1 MKTMKKIFIFSLLFL
16 LVFLFIGCGDS
27 KEPEPDPGVD
37 PGTDPGS
44 KPQEPTVKKPDVN
57 YPELTEY
64 LDEPSIAIHY
74 IRSDAKYAKWCLW
87 LWDPT
92 GVDDNAEDEFNYLD
106 SDGVIAYYPL
116 SKFGDFAGGKLGI
129 IIKTK
134 GAWTKDGTEADR
146 FIEFNKFEMDENKV
160 YHVYFFG
167 GDAGIYQNK
176 DKTMADDIESA
187 LFENSTKIR
196 VVCSNTVAS
205 FELYKGETK
214 IKEDL
219 NVNNKSFSVYL
230 DSDADLKESYVVK
243 VKFKDSG
250 ETLQKSIAL
259 NNLYNTE
266 SFNNEFYYD
275 GELGAIY
282 TETSTTFKVWSPVSS
297 KIMLRLYDNGT
308 PTSVSKEKGSDAF
321 LEYEMTKGDKGV
333 FSVKVD
339 GDLHGKYYTYVVTN
353 AQNNGIE
360 IVDPY
365 AKAAGVNGLRGLI
378 VDFSRTN
385 PEGFGEMGYLDY
397 DRKELVVW
405 ETHVADVTSNA
416 TWTGTEAN
424 RRKYLG
430 LIETGTTYTSGDVT
444 VTTGFDHIKELG
456 VNAVQLLPVFDHAN
470 DETKYEFNWG
480 YNPLNY
486 NVVEGLYSSDPY
498 DGLVRITELKKVIQ
512 AFNEAGITTIMDVVY
527 NHVNGANG
535 SNFDVLMPGYYYRY
549 NSDGS
554 LSNGSGCG
562 NEVASENAM
571 VSKFIVDSCKFWM
584 EEYKF
589 GGFRFDLMGLLDL
602 DTMAK
607 VVEECEKINPNAVI
621 YGEPWQGGS
630 SPLPQKNAAIQNNG
644 NLYQGYGA
652 FNDKMRDAMIK
663 GGLNDKAA
671 KGWITN
677 NEIVSVTDVV
687 NIISGINGE
696 TYNSNNSISDPNK
709 NVIYATCHDNYTLY
723 DRIKAAG
730 INNEDTVKKMAVL
743 ANALVLTSSGTSFL
757 LAGEEMLRTKQGDS
771 NSYKSDDS
779 INSLDYSLKAKN
791 LDMFETY
798 KTLINFKKT
807 TLGLQLDEPNIEVE
821 KLNNNSIL
829 KYTVT
834 SGNDEYL
841 IIHANGVN
849 HGFTIDLSGYE
860 LVLDTLNRS
869 AELGEGYSVTTYQT
883 LILKKK

>member
-1 MKTMKKIFIFSLLFL
+1 MKTLKKLFIFSLLFL
-16 LVFLFIGCGDS
+16 LVFLAFGCGKEEEPTPDP
-27 KEPEPDPGVD
+27 EPEP
-37 PGTDPGS
+37 T
-44 KPQEPTVKKPDVN
+44 PTPAKKTPDVD
-57 YPELTEY
+57 YPALTEY
-64 LDEPSIAIHY
+64 LAEPSIAIHY

-92 GVDDNAEDEFNYLD
+92 GVDDNAEDVFNYMD
-106 SDGVIAYYPL
+106 EDGVIAYYPL
-116 SKFGDFAGGKLGI
+116 SKFGEFSGGKLGI

-146 FIEFNKFEMDENKV
+146 FIEFSKFTMDENKV

-187 LFENSTKIR
+187 LFVDSKKIS
-196 VVCSNTVAS
+196 VSCSNTVLS
-205 FELYKGETK
+205 YELYQGSTK
-214 IKEDL
+214 IKEDA
-219 NVNNKSFSVYL
+219 NVNNKTFSVYL
-230 DSDADLKESYVVK
+230 DSDADLKESYTVK
-243 VKFKDSG
+243 VTFKDSG
-250 ETLQKSIAL
+250 ETLEKSIAL
-259 NNLYNTE
+259 NNLYNTD

-275 GELGAIY
+275 GELGALY
-282 TETSTTFKVWSPVSS
+282 TDTATTFKVWSPVSS
-297 KIMLRLYDNGT
+297 SITLRIYDNGT
-308 PTSVSKEKGSDAF
+308 PTSVSKEKGSDAHSD
-321 LEYEMTKGDKGV
+321 YEMTKGEKGV
-333 FSVKVD
+333 FSYKVD

-353 AQNNGIE
+353 AQNNAIE

-365 AKAAGVNGLRGLI
+365 AKAAGVNGLRGMI
-378 VDFSRTN
+378 VDFSKTN
-385 PEGFGEMGYLDY
+385 PEGFDAMEYLTY

-416 TWTGTEAN
+416 TWTGTESN

-456 VNAVQLLPVFDHAN
+456 VNAVQLLPVFDQAN

-498 DGLVRITELKKVIQ
+498 DGLARITELKKVIQ

-527 NHVNGANG
+527 NHVNGASG
-535 SNFDVLMPGYYYRY
+535 SNFDVLMPGYYFRY
-549 NSDGS
+549 NGDGS

-562 NEVASENAM
+562 NEVASENTM
-571 VSKFIVDSCKFWM
+571 VRKFIVDSCKFWIS
-584 EEYKF
+584 EYKF

-602 DTMAK
+602 TTMAE
-607 VVEECEKINPNAVI
+607 VVKECEKINPNAVI

-630 SPLPQKNAAIQNNG
+630 SPLAQKYAAIQNNG
-644 NLYQGYGA
+644 NLYEGYGA
-652 FNDKMRDAMIK
+652 FNDKMRDALIK
-663 GGLNDKAA
+663 GGLNDKAT

-677 NEIVSVTDVV
+677 NNTVSITDV
-687 NIISGINGE
+687 IYIESGINGE
-696 TYNSNNSISDPNK
+696 TYNSSNTISDPNK

-730 INNEDTVKKMAVL
+730 INNEGTIKQMAIL
-743 ANALVLTSSGTSFL
+743 ANSLVLTSNGTSFL

-771 NSYKSDDS
+771 NSYKSSDD

-791 LDMFETY
+791 LDMFEIY
-798 KTLINFKKT
+798 KVLINFKKT
-807 TLGLQLDEPNIEVE
+807 TKGLQLDNPNITVE
-821 KLNNNSIL
+821 KLNNNSVL

-834 SGNDEYL
+834 SGDDEYL
-841 IIHANGVN
+841 IFHANGAN
-849 HGFTIDLSGYE
+849 HGCTIDLSGYD
-860 LVLDTLNRS
+860 LVLDTLNKE
-869 AELGEGYSVTTYQT
+869 ATLDENYSVGSYQT

>member
-1 MKTMKKIFIFSLLFL
+1 MKTFRKAFIFSLVFL
-16 LVFLFIGCGDS
+16 LVFLVFGCKKS
-27 KEPEPDPGVD
+27 EPGEKTQEETPKPAEKKADVD
-37 PGTDPGS
+37 
-44 KPQEPTVKKPDVN
+44 
-57 YPELTEY
+57 YPELTEFNG
-64 LDEPSIAIHY
+64 EPSVAIHY
-74 IRSDAKYAKWCLW
+74 IRSDKKYAKWCLW

-92 GVDDNAEDEFNYLD
+92 GVDDNQEDEFNYMD

-116 SKFGDFAGGKLGI
+116 SKFGEFVGGKLGI
-129 IIKTK
+129 IIKTR
-134 GAWTKDGTEADR
+134 GSWTKDGTENDR
-146 FIEFNKFEMDENKV
+146 FIEFSKFEMDENKV

-187 LFENSTKIR
+187 LFEDSKKIK
-196 VVCSNTVAS
+196 VTCSNTVLS
-205 FELYKGETK
+205 YELYKGSEK
-214 IKEDL
+214 IKEEA

-230 DSDADLKESYVVK
+230 DSDADLKESYVIK
-243 VKFKDSG
+243 VTFKDSG
-250 ETLQKSIAL
+250 SVLEKSIAL
-259 NNLYNTE
+259 NNLYDTEAFNT
-266 SFNNEFYYD
+266 EFYYD

-282 TETSTTFKVWSPVSS
+282 SESETTFKVWSPVSS
-297 KIMLRLYDNGT
+297 KILLRLYDNGT
-308 PTSVSKEKGSDAF
+308 PTSVSKALGSDAYT
-321 LEYEMTKGDKGV
+321 EYEMTKGEKGV
-333 FSVKVD
+333 FSYKVD
-339 GDLHGKYYTYVVTN
+339 GNLHGKYYTYVVYN
-353 AQNNGIE
+353 ASNNGVE

-365 AKAAGVNGLRGLI
+365 AHAAGVNGLRGLI
-378 VDFSRTN
+378 VDFSKTN
-385 PEGFGEMGYLDY
+385 PEGFEEMSYLTY

-416 TWTGTEAN
+416 TWQGTEAN

-430 LIETGTTYTSGDVT
+430 LIESGTTYTSGDVT

-456 VNAVQLLPVFDHAN
+456 VNAVQLLPVFDQAN

-486 NVVEGLYSSDPY
+486 NVVEGLYSSNPY
-498 DGLVRITELKKVIQ
+498 DGLVRITELKQVIQ

-535 SNFDVLMPGYYYRY
+535 SNFDVLMPGYYFRY

-562 NEVASENAM
+562 NEVASEHAM
-571 VSKFIVDSCKFWM
+571 VRKFIVDSCKFWVS
-584 EEYKF
+584 EYKF

-602 DTMAK
+602 ETMAE
-607 VVEECEKINPNAVI
+607 VVKECEKINPNVVI

-630 SPLPQKNAAIQNNG
+630 SPLAQKYAAVQNNG
-644 NLYQGYGA
+644 NYYEGYGA
-652 FNDKMRDAMIK
+652 FNDKMRDALIK
-663 GGLNDKAA
+663 GGLNDKAT

-677 NEIVSVTDVV
+677 NNSASITD
-687 NIISGINGE
+687 IICIESGINGE
-696 TYNSNNSISDPNK
+696 TYNSTNTISDPNK

-730 INNEDTVKKMAVL
+730 INNEETIKQMAIL

-771 NSYKSDDS
+771 NSYKSSDD
-779 INSLDYSLKAKN
+779 INSLDYSLKVKN
-791 LDMFETY
+791 LDMFEIY
-798 KTLINFKKT
+798 KILINFKET
-807 TLGLQLDEPNIEVE
+807 TTGLQLDTPNIEVE
-821 KLNNNSIL
+821 KLNSNTVL

-834 SGNDEYL
+834 SGDDEYL
-841 IIHANGVN
+841 IIHANGAN
-849 HGFTIDLSGYE
+849 HGCSIDLSGYE
-860 LVLDTLNRS
+860 LVLDTL
-869 AELGEGYSVTTYQT
+869 AKGTELSDNYSVGSYQT